1 MKIRYS
7 TITKIILCTLVLMHL
22 CFFLIPLAGTSMFS
36 TSYIPKTRM
45 LLFLVMLLCAL
56 LTGAAYRCSS
66 SKRFLFIELTLLGV
80 CWIRGFLGAASEGV
94 AWDDALA
101 QIWPYLYPLMA
112 LPLLNLFCAKKWSI
126 ENAAK
131 FLVIVTSIDTLVK
144 ALMSYY
150 ESLTGTILWP
160 NLVIGQ
166 MGYRNGLYRINPSAL
181 SILVI
186 PLAVWLIAKTA
197 RKSEKLICVLAIAVD
212 VLYAYIIWQARS
224 AVAYKTIII
233 IMILSLQRV
242 NDKKKVLR
250 IFILLIGI
258 AIFVNTTIFNN
269 FIASFSES
277 NATYGGST
285 TARLNAV
292 AYFLAQYLQKPFW
305 GIGRLSTASR
315 YAVGGG
321 MLEDCGLLYGL
332 VQFGVPM
339 ALFYIVS
346 FSRGLYVA
354 AKIKKSDTT
363 DRLLCM
369 SMTLLFVLF
378 GINIDPFYGFNL
390 AIPFYLA
397 IIECLYYTSGLQRR

>member
-7 TITKIILCTLVLMHL
+7 TITKILLCTLVLMHL

-56 LTGAAYRCSS
+56 LTEAVYRRTSS
-66 SKRFLFIELTLLGV
+66 TGYIYIELTLLGV
-80 CWIRGFLGAASEGV
+80 CWVRGFLGAASEGA
-94 AWDDALA
+94 AWDDALS
-101 QIWPYLYPLMA
+101 QIWPYLYPLMV
-112 LPLLNLFCAKKWSI
+112 LPLLNLFCTKKWCI
-126 ENAAK
+126 ENAIK
-131 FLVIVTSIDTLVK
+131 FLVIVTSVDTLVK
-144 ALMSYY
+144 AFMSYY

-160 NLVIGQ
+160 NLIIGQ

-186 PLAVWLIAKTA
+186 PLAFWLITKTA
-197 RKSEKLICVLAIAVD
+197 KKSEKSIYVLAIAVD
-212 VLYAYIIWQARS
+212 VLYAYIVWQARS

-233 IMILSLQRV
+233 IMTLFLQRV
-242 NDKKKVLR
+242 NDKKKVFR
-250 IFILLIGI
+250 FFILLIGI
-258 AIFVNTTIFNN
+258 AFFVNTSAFNN
-269 FIASFSES
+269 FIDSFSES

-346 FSRGLYVA
+346 FSRGIYVA
-354 AKIKKSDTT
+354 AKIKRSNAMDS
-363 DRLLCM
+363 LLCM
-369 SMTLLFVLF
+369 SMTLLFLMF
-378 GINIDPFYGFNL
+378 GMNIDPFYGFNL
-390 AIPFYLA
+390 AVPFYLA
-397 IIECLYYTSGLQRR
+397 IVECLYYSSRLQ